1 MSLPSQLPL
10 SCITVS
16 FVGGGKQGL
25 EVMVFNVTFNNI
37 SIISVILWEET
48 RVPGQNHQPDAGH

>member
-1 MSLPSQLPL
+1 
-10 SCITVS
+10 
-16 FVGGGKQGL
+16 
-25 EVMVFNVTFNNI
+25 MVFNATFNNI